1 MDMKLN
7 FKEGKWMTE
16 INVADF
22 VHENLTPYEGDGTAL
37 FLSLPRIP

>member
-1 MDMKLN
+1 MDMNLK

-22 VHENLTPYEGDGTAL
+22 VNENLTPYE
-37 FLSLPRIP
+37 